1 MPGGTDGEYE
11 GVRYFKCE
19 DGHGLF
25 LPVDL
30 IARDDRFDSPV
41 PSPADLNR
49 SITDT
54 PLDASSPHQPVVL
67 SPSTVPSATSSTRA
81 NPPAQNFGST
91 PQASGGLESFVRD
104 MMEKMVEGREFQ
116 CTQGKWPIRTA

>member
-41 PSPADLNR
+41 PSPAD
-49 SITDT
+49 
-54 PLDASSPHQPVVL
+54 Q
-67 SPSTVPSATSSTRA
+67 
-81 NPPAQNFGST
+81 
-91 PQASGGLESFVRD
+91 ESFDRD
-104 MMEKMVEGREFQ
+104 MMEKMAKESEFQ
-116 CTQGKWPIRTA
+116 GTQGKWPIRTT